1 MLLTDNKSHAS
12 HARIQ
17 RKKSALHTFKQP
29 TGFSH
34 QGRLNASLGIIQSC
48 ADFKELLQINNV
60 FQFLHAD
67 KPTNTHRC
75 MLGGLIF
82 LL

>member
-48 ADFKELLQINNV
+48 AEELLQINNV

-75 MLGGLIF
+75 MLGGYIF